1 MGLRVIVILSLVSC
15 LMGQEAT
22 PEPAKEVSEL
32 PQWKAE
38 DWEMLKTGELIPG
51 STIFGGIALERLL
64 SGDQEPIELDPV
76 VREIPEKKP
85 VVEEWPLKISE
96 EFLSRYFH
104 HAPEAFLV
112 DPQDLLTEQEKQER
126 EKFLNDHADDSGF
139 DLYVYLFD
147 AKQEIPVGES
157 LQGVVLDHFA
167 DKESTAVVFYFMG
180 DPKRSELAFS
190 EDLSEEI
197 SRGNM
202 RDLMKLSIEE
212 AMESDESLAQLE
224 FFSDQLARRLSG
236 LEKKLKEDGVLG
248 ARLRGMGEKEEEKLG
263 SLASLWHDFRE
274 NSEAF
279 LAVVVLVSLALS
291 VGLLVFLR
299 YLLDRNRAFVFP
311 DAQGSP
317 LLGAPHAPGVG
328 SVISYHN
335 RTQPPSI
342 QRNNYPDYL
351 QRM

>member
-1 MGLRVIVILSLVSC
+1 MGLRAIVILSLVSC

-38 DWEMLKTGELIPG
+38 EWEMLKTGELIPG

-64 SGDQEPIELDPV
+64 SGDQEPIELEPA

-85 VVEEWPLKISE
+85 VGEEWPTKISE
-96 EFLSRYFH
+96 KFLSRYFH
-104 HAPEAFLV
+104 HAPKAFLV
-112 DPQDLLTEQEKQER
+112 DPQDLLTDQQKQER
-126 EKFLNDHADDSGF
+126 EKFLNDHANDSGF

-147 AKQEIPVGES
+147 TKQEIPVGES

-180 DPKRSELAFS
+180 DPQRSELAFS
-190 EDLSEEI
+190 EDLSGEI
-197 SRGNM
+197 YLGNM

-212 AMESDESLAQLE
+212 AMESEESLAQLE
-224 FFSDQLARRLSG
+224 FFSGQLARSLSG
-236 LEKKLKEDGVLG
+236 LEKKLKEDGVLDTP
-248 ARLRGMGEKEEEKLG
+248 LRGTGEKEEEKLG

-279 LAVVVLVSLALS
+279 LAVVVLVSLAFS

-299 YLLDRNRAFVFP
+299 YLVNRNRAFVFP
-311 DAQGSP
+311 DAQGSS

-335 RTQPPSI
+335 RTQPPSL

>member
-1 MGLRVIVILSLVSC
+1 MRLGTLVILSLVSC

-22 PEPAKEVSEL
+22 PDTAKEVAEL

-85 VVEEWPLKISE
+85 VEEEWPTKISE
-96 EFLSRYFH
+96 KFLSRYFH
-104 HAPEAFLV
+104 YAPEAFLV
-112 DPQDLLTEQEKQER
+112 DPQDLLTDQQKQER
-126 EKFLNDHADDSGF
+126 ENFLNYHADDSGF

-147 AKQEIPVGES
+147 TKQEVPVGES

-190 EDLSEEI
+190 EDLSGEI

-202 RDLMKLSIEE
+202 QDLMKLSIEE
-212 AMESDESLAQLE
+212 AMETEEPLAQLE
-224 FFSDQLARRLSG
+224 FFSGQLARRLSG
-236 LEKKLKEDGVLG
+236 LEKKLKEDGVLA
-248 ARLRGMGEKEEEKLG
+248 ARLRGTGEKEEEKLG
-263 SLASLWHDFRE
+263 SLDSLWHDFQG

-279 LAVVVLVSLALS
+279 LAVVVLVSFALS
-291 VGLLVFLR
+291 VGLLLFLR
-299 YLLDRNRAFVFP
+299 YLVDRNRAFVFP
-311 DAQGSP
+311 DAQGSS

-335 RTQPPSI
+335 RTQPPSL

>member
-1 MGLRVIVILSLVSC
+1 
-15 LMGQEAT
+15 MGQEAT
-22 PEPAKEVSEL
+22 PEPAIEVSLL

-38 DWEMLKTGELIPG
+38 DLEMLRAGELIPG
-51 STIFGGIALERLL
+51 STIFGGIALGRLL
-64 SGDQEPIELDPV
+64 SGDLEPIELDPA
-76 VREIPEKKP
+76 VRQIPERKP
-85 VVEEWPLKISE
+85 VKGEWPTNISD

-112 DPQDLLTEQEKQER
+112 DPQDLLTEEQKQER
-126 EKFLNDHADDSGF
+126 ASFLNYHADGSGF

-147 AKQEIPVGES
+147 TKQEIPVGES

-180 DPKRSELAFS
+180 DPQRSELAFS
-190 EDLSEEI
+190 EDLSGEI
-197 SRGNM
+197 RMVNV

-212 AMESDESLAQLE
+212 ATESEEPMAQLE
-224 FFSDQLARRLSG
+224 FFLGQLARRLSG
-236 LEKKLKEDGVLG
+236 LEKKLKEDGVLD
-248 ARLRGMGEKEEEKLG
+248 ARLRGMGEKEVEKLG
-263 SLASLWHDFRE
+263 IPSSLWHNFRG

-279 LAVVVLVSLALS
+279 LAVVVLVSLAVA
-291 VGLLVFLR
+291 VGLLVFLK
-299 YLLDRNRAFVFP
+299 YLVGRNRAFVFP
-311 DAQGSP
+311 DAQGSS

-335 RTQPPSI
+335 RTQPPSL

>member
-1 MGLRVIVILSLVSC
+1 MSLRAIVILSLVSC

-22 PEPAKEVSEL
+22 PDPAKKVTEL

-64 SGDQEPIELDPV
+64 SGDQEPIESDPA
-76 VREIPEKKP
+76 VREIPDKKP
-85 VVEEWPLKISE
+85 MGEEWPTKISE
-96 EFLSRYFH
+96 KFLSRYFH
-104 HAPEAFLV
+104 DAPDAFLV
-112 DPQDLLTEQEKQER
+112 DPQDLLTDQQKQER
-126 EKFLNDHADDSGF
+126 EKFLNDHAGDSGF

-147 AKQEIPVGES
+147 TKQEIPVGES

-180 DPKRSELAFS
+180 DPQRSELAFS
-190 EDLSEEI
+190 EDLSGEI
-197 SRGNM
+197 SRGNL

-212 AMESDESLAQLE
+212 AMASEESLAQLE
-224 FFSDQLARRLSG
+224 FFSGQLSSRLSW
-236 LEKKLKEDGVLG
+236 LKKELKENGVPG
-248 ARLRGMGEKEEEKLG
+248 ARLRGMEEKEEEKLG
-263 SLASLWHDFRE
+263 SLASLWHDFQG
-274 NSEAF
+274 NSGVF
-279 LAVVVLVSLALS
+279 LAVVVSVSFAFS

-299 YLLDRNRAFVFP
+299 YLVDRNRVFVFP

-317 LLGAPHAPGVG
+317 LLGAPHASGVG

-335 RTQPPSI
+335 RTQPPSL

>member
-1 MGLRVIVILSLVSC
+1 
-15 LMGQEAT
+15 MGQEAT

-64 SGDQEPIELDPV
+64 SGDQEPIELEPA

-85 VVEEWPLKISE
+85 VGEEWPTKISE
-96 EFLSRYFH
+96 KFLSRYFH
-104 HAPEAFLV
+104 HAPKAFLV
-112 DPQDLLTEQEKQER
+112 DPQDLLTDQQKQER
-126 EKFLNDHADDSGF
+126 EKFLNDHANDSGF

-147 AKQEIPVGES
+147 TKQEIPVGES

-180 DPKRSELAFS
+180 DPQRSELAFS
-190 EDLSEEI
+190 EDLSGEI
-197 SRGNM
+197 HLGNM

-212 AMESDESLAQLE
+212 AMESEESLAQLE
-224 FFSDQLARRLSG
+224 FFSGQLARSLSG
-236 LEKKLKEDGVLG
+236 LEKKLKEDGVLDT
-248 ARLRGMGEKEEEKLG
+248 RLRGTGEKEEEKLG

-279 LAVVVLVSLALS
+279 LAVVVLVSLAFS

-299 YLLDRNRAFVFP
+299 YLVNRNRAFVFP
-311 DAQGSP
+311 DAQGSS

-335 RTQPPSI
+335 RTQPPSL

>member
-1 MGLRVIVILSLVSC
+1 MGLRAIVILSLVSC

-64 SGDQEPIELDPV
+64 SGDQEPIELDPA

-85 VVEEWPLKISE
+85 VGEEWPTKISE
-96 EFLSRYFH
+96 KFLSRYFH

-126 EKFLNDHADDSGF
+126 EKFLNYHADDSGF

-147 AKQEIPVGES
+147 TKQEIPVGES

-190 EDLSEEI
+190 EDVSGEI
-197 SRGNM
+197 RRGNM
-202 RDLMKLSIEE
+202 RDLMKLSIGE
-212 AMESDESLAQLE
+212 AMESEGVSGAARVLFGSTRQALVRVGE
-224 FFSDQLARRLSG
+224 KVEGGWSARRA
-236 LEKKLKEDGVLG
+236 LERDG
-248 ARLRGMGEKEEEKLG
+248 RKRGGET
-263 SLASLWHDFRE
+263 RE
-274 NSEAF
+274 PG
-279 LAVVVLVSLALS
+279 VSLA
-291 VGLLVFLR
+291 
-299 YLLDRNRAFVFP
+299 
-311 DAQGSP
+311 
-317 LLGAPHAPGVG
+317 
-328 SVISYHN
+328 
-335 RTQPPSI
+335 
-342 QRNNYPDYL
+342 
-351 QRM
+351 

>member
-1 MGLRVIVILSLVSC
+1 MGLRAVVTLILVSF

-22 PEPAKEVSEL
+22 PEPAIEVSEL

-38 DWEMLKTGELIPG
+38 DLEMLKAGELIPG

-64 SGDQEPIELDPV
+64 SGDLEPIELDPA

-85 VVEEWPLKISE
+85 AKEEWPTNISD

-104 HAPEAFLV
+104 HAPEVFLV
-112 DPQDLLTEQEKQER
+112 DPQDLLTEQQKQER
-126 EKFLNDHADDSGF
+126 ERFLNYHADDSGF

-147 AKQEIPVGES
+147 TKQEIPVGES

-180 DPKRSELAFS
+180 DPQRSELAFS

-197 SRGNM
+197 RTVNV

-212 AMESDESLAQLE
+212 AMQSEEPLTQLE
-224 FFSDQLARRLSG
+224 FFLGQLAMRFLG
-236 LEKKLKEDGVLG
+236 LKKKLKEDGVPG

-263 SLASLWHDFRE
+263 SLSSLWHDFRGD
-274 NSEAF
+274 SEAF
-279 LAVVVLVSLALS
+279 LAVVVSVSFALS

-299 YLLDRNRAFVFP
+299 YLVDRNRAFVFP
-311 DAQGSP
+311 DAQGSS

-335 RTQPPSI
+335 RTQPPSL